1 VLHRKITCI
10 FEQNLSSNDL
20 YKFAIMQKL
29 DYIMVYDVYFHPV
42 YTCIHHP

>member
-1 VLHRKITCI
+1 
-10 FEQNLSSNDL
+10 
-20 YKFAIMQKL
+20 MQKL